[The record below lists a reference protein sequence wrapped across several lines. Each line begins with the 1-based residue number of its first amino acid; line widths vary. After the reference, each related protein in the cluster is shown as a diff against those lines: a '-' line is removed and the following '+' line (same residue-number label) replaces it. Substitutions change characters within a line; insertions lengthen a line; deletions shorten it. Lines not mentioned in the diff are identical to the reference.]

1 MELFKSLKK
10 LIVLFENL
18 RKLDPI
24 DYYARGSDKKF
35 QQSVIELASQEDITD
50 LNLIN
55 TLNDAST
62 NFWDGTGFRPQGQD
76 ASVITGTPTS
86 LNEYDL
92 N

>member
-1 MELFKSLKK
+1 MELFKNLKK

-18 RKLDPI
+18 RKLDPV
-24 DYYARGSDKKF
+24 DYYERGLDQKF
-35 QQSVIELASQEDITD
+35 QQQVIELASQEDITD
-50 LNLIN
+50 PNLIN

-62 NFWDGTGFRPQGQD
+62 NFWDGSGFRPQGQD
-76 ASVITGTPTS
+76 VSVISGTPTS